1 MVTSIFLHP
10 QIALVRA
17 PLQIQADASQQ
28 DDVCCSKPSLE
39 NIISK
44 AKNPSIYNILHW
56 FAWTMVQRIVNQGSD
71 VPRIIFF
78 HHFLD
83 LGHSKLFIFIFVIFR
98 KLREKTKRI
107 LAKNFARND
116 EKKIILGTSD
126 TWSAIRLEP
135 SSKQTSVIYCRLT
148 DFMI

>member
-116 EKKIILGTSD
+116 EKKIIHGTSD
-126 TWSAIRLEP
+126 TWSTIRLD
-135 SSKQTSVIYCRLT
+135 SGTIIQANQRNIL
-148 DFMI
+148 